1 MFTFYSWEFGCWK
14 LGLGFRV
21 LLMDVKQLILLVLGL
36 NPCMVGGMKSSEP
49 SGVVDSLVY
58 NPHNDPYIHFPTPL
72 NLARGL
78 GDTDSDY
85 PEP

>member
-1 MFTFYSWEFGCWK
+1 MFAFYRLEFGFWK

-21 LLMDVKQLILLVLGL
+21 LLMDVKQLILFVLGL
-36 NPCMVGGMKSSEP
+36 KTYMVGWMNASEP
-49 SGVVDSLVY
+49 SGVVDSLVC
-58 NPHNDPYIHFPTPL
+58 NPHNDPYIHFPTPR